1 MVAPLIVP
9 TLSPSGALHFAA
21 VKPNATAQDIIDALS
36 GLDEVR
42 DEVLDDLPD
51 SGWAVQRIR
60 KQLESGSQSETQ
72 LVSLGHGLFI
82 LSGCQNTEPCVGL
95 LHATDSIESILAT
108 SKSPSLQRHFSAFPL
123 SSHLHAPSIRLVS
136 LHPSLHLSIQCVRI
150 PEHDED
156 LEVEWFLA
164 RSTTVE
170 DVISGLIEEIGLPK
184 VISGPGGGAVDY
196 VLEEA
201 WISGEEE
208 GIHTCASVD
217 NSLMYKQL

>member
-1 MVAPLIVP
+1 MAPLIVP

-21 VKPNATAQDIIDALS
+21 VQPNATAQDVIDALS

-42 DEVLDDLPD
+42 DEVLGDLPD
-51 SGWAVQRIR
+51 NGWAVQRIR
-60 KQLESGSQSETQ
+60 RKLEPGSRSETH
-72 LVSLGHGLFI
+72 LVSPGHGLFI
-82 LSGCQNTEPCVGL
+82 LSGYRNTEPFVGL
-95 LHATDSIESILAT
+95 LHATDSIESIMAA
-108 SKSPSLQRHFSAFPL
+108 SKPPSLQRHFSAFPL

-136 LHPSLHLSIQCVRI
+136 LHPLLRLSIQCIRI
-150 PEHDED
+150 PEYEED

-170 DVISGLIEEIGLPK
+170 DVISGVIEEIGLPK

-201 WISGEEE
+201 WIYGEEE
-208 GIHTCASVD
+208 GMHTCAYVG
-217 NSLMYKQL
+217 NSLMYRQL